1 MIRIP
6 LALTLLVLA
15 SPALAQGDTTATPP
29 AADPMAGWK
38 PPKVTKEQADKR
50 EIMALFRQMEDAGKK
65 GDLEAAA
72 SLIDFPVLMVTDD
85 SNGEA
90 RTGSWAQEKWM
101 QVMAPFY
108 KPMPDMKVTHKPTI
122 FMITD
127 SLASVDDVST
137 MTMGKRNI
145 TSRSNMLLVRTG
157 GEWRVKSMTEGG
169 WGDMMKGPPAGE
181 QQGGAGAD
189 SSSK

>member
-90 RTGSWAQEKWM
+90 RTGSDRK
-101 QVMAPFY
+101 
-108 KPMPDMKVTHKPTI
+108 
-122 FMITD
+122 
-127 SLASVDDVST
+127 ST
-137 MTMGKRNI
+137 RLN
-145 TSRSNMLLVRTG
+145 
-157 GEWRVKSMTEGG
+157 
-169 WGDMMKGPPAGE
+169 
-181 QQGGAGAD
+181 
-189 SSSK
+189 SSHVEISYAVFCLKKK